1 MPFPERAQSLNAV
14 LSKAGHRPGC
24 AWPAEHAQ
32 NMCLGSLPTQ
42 AFREILF
49 FKTLIKKEEKGD
61 GMVTIVPG
69 SAWSIVLEM
78 EMCFHRHGEHP
89 DFANNVP
96 PHTPHTLLLGQQG
109 GTLEDTGT
117 SQEALLPTLF
127 PPGLQSW
134 PRSNR
139 CAWEKSVFFP
149 DAAETRSYKLG
160 GLE

>member
-1 MPFPERAQSLNAV
+1 MPFRERAQSLNAV
-14 LSKAGHRPGC
+14 LSKAEYGPGR

-32 NMCLGSLPTQ
+32 NMCLGSLQTQ

-49 FKTLIKKEEKGD
+49 FKTLIKKKGD

-69 SAWSIVLEM
+69 SAWSIVLDM

-96 PHTPHTLLLGQQG
+96 PHTPHTLLLRQQG
-109 GTLEDTGT
+109 GTLEDSGT
-117 SQEALLPTLF
+117 SQAALLPTLF
-127 PPGLQSW
+127 PPGSQSW
-134 PRSNR
+134 PRSSR

-149 DAAETRSYKLG
+149 APAETLSYKLG